1 MKLTNLALVAV
12 ALLSIPA
19 VTGCSHDA
27 SGSNSSDPSS
37 GDNGA
42 NLGTDEAALVADDS
56 EASDADDNLE
66 NGVDAP
72 LSGADVA
79 DPGNP
84 ADGASD
90 EEMLEKVRANAGKH
104 FLGRC
109 LESTRDGNKIHHV
122 FKACRAAW
130 SLKTFEGTI
139 HSTYVRDGNTLTIT
153 HDFDGFLANG
163 AKLSGERVIVYT
175 REKSAS
181 SDDVVI
187 SKHRTGNFSGETKNG
202 KEISHQADFSA
213 SYDKASKCITRE
225 GSAETTLGNRTFSR
239 TLTDYKRCGIGAHG
253 CPEAGGKLVLTKE
266 VTKDDPSKNKDVSV
280 SIEFLGEDKMQVT
293 RRDGKVVERTLQCNE
308 DAS

>member
-1 MKLTNLALVAV
+1 MKLSNIALVA
-12 ALLSIPA
+12 AFLLSIPA
-19 VTGCSHDA
+19 VTGCAHDA
-27 SGSNSSDPSS
+27 SSSNSSDPGAS
-37 GDNGA
+37 DNGA

-56 EASDADDNLE
+56 EASDADDNME

-72 LSGADVA
+72 LSGAEVS
-79 DPGNP
+79 DPGAP

-90 EEMLEKVRANAGKH
+90 DEMLEKVCANAGKH

-109 LESTRDGNKIHHV
+109 LESTRDGHTIHHV

-130 SLKTFEGTI
+130 SLKTFEGTV
-139 HSTYVRDGNTLTIT
+139 HSTYVRDGNKLTIT
-153 HDFDGFLANG
+153 HQFDGFLANG
-163 AKLSGERVIVYT
+163 AKLSGERVIEYT

-187 SKHRTGNFSGETKNG
+187 SKHRTGNFEGETKNG
-202 KEISHQADFSA
+202 KEISHKADFSA
-213 SYDKASKCITRE
+213 SYDKASKCVTRE
-225 GSAETTLGNRTFSR
+225 GSAETTIGNVSFSR

-253 CPEAGGKLVLTKE
+253 CPEAGGKLVLKRE
-266 VTKDDPSKNKDVSV
+266 NAAKNKDVSV
-280 SIEFLGEDKMQVT
+280 SIEFMGDDKMQVT